1 MIPAEKAFLEQL
13 SQIQTHEVG
22 FMLGQLQKYP
32 TTEELLTDFSYNLIS
47 RIMELIDGYG
57 PEHARYELT
66 DIIAD
71 QVISGNLH
79 DCCEEFLKSTNH

>member
-1 MIPAEKAFLEQL
+1 MTPSKKSFLEQL

-32 TTEELLTDFSYNLIS
+32 TTEELLTDFSYNLIC

-57 PEHARYELT
+57 PEHPQYELT
-66 DIIAD
+66 DATAE

-79 DCCEEFLKSTNH
+79 DRCGEFLKSTNY